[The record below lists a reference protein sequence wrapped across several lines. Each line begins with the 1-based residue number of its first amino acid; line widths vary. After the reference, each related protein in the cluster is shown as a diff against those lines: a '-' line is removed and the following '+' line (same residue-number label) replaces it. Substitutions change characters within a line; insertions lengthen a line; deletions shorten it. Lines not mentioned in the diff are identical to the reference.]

1 MSVGQP
7 KMSDWE
13 EETTKLRKKRKMN
26 PLKPPVKILTVLS
39 ARDAACFSWLGQP
52 NYFNVNAPQGAP
64 PLVSL
69 GPLQA
74 RDVPYE
80 DCRTQEQIVLC
91 VNFLWIEGEKEKNE
105 RRNRLYQENHNL

>member
-13 EETTKLRKKRKMN
+13 AETTKLRKKRKKNN
-26 PLKPPVKILTVLS
+26 PLKPLVKILTVLS

-91 VNFLWIEGEKEKNE
+91 VNFLVDWGREGEKWEKE
-105 RRNRLYQENHNL
+105 